1 MLTIHTDGGSRG
13 NPGKAGIGVVI
24 EKDDGNK
31 EQIYKYIGITTNNI
45 AEYTALKE
53 ALMRAED
60 LGEKHVS
67 VIMDS
72 ELVVKQIKGEYR
84 VKNEGLKPLY
94 KDIKNIIR
102 EFDYFEIRHVMRKDN
117 KEADKLANKAM
128 DEECDS
134 SGL

>member
-31 EQIYKYIGITTNNI
+31 EQIYKYIGMTTNNI

-53 ALMRAED
+53 ALMRAEE

>member
-1 MLTIHTDGGSRG
+1 MLIIHTDGGSRG

-31 EQIYKYIGITTNNI
+31 EQIYKYIGMTTNNI

-53 ALMRAED
+53 ALMRAEE

>member
-13 NPGKAGIGVVI
+13 NPGKAGIGIVI

-53 ALMRAED
+53 ALMRAEE

>member
-13 NPGKAGIGVVI
+13 NPGKAGIGIVI

>member
-1 MLTIHTDGGSRG
+1 MLIIHTDGGSRG

>member
-13 NPGKAGIGVVI
+13 NPGKAGIGIVI

-31 EQIYKYIGITTNNI
+31 EQIYKYIGMTTNNI

-53 ALMRAED
+53 ALMRAEE

>member
-1 MLTIHTDGGSRG
+1 MLIIHTDGGSRG

-53 ALMRAED
+53 ALMRAEE

>member
-1 MLTIHTDGGSRG
+1 MLIIHTDGGSRG
-13 NPGKAGIGVVI
+13 NPGKAGIGIVI

-31 EQIYKYIGITTNNI
+31 EQIYKYIGMTTNNI

-53 ALMRAED
+53 ALMRAEE

>member
-31 EQIYKYIGITTNNI
+31 EQIYKYIGMTTNNI